1 MKRKNKVLA
10 ALFCAAVLI
19 NVVSWFCKPAVSW
32 YRRYIFPLWTNTL
45 ARVMSGISLLSR
57 GNTDLLWHFCYFI
70 CTGAACDSIGV
81 SF

>member
-10 ALFCAAVLI
+10 ALFCAAGLI
-19 NVVSWFCKPAVSW
+19 NVVSWFCKPAVYLSAVDE
-32 YRRYIFPLWTNTL
+32 Y
-45 ARVMSGISLLSR
+45 ACQSDVGISLLSR

-70 CTGAACDSIGV
+70 CIGAACDSIGV